1 MSTGIQRSSLRTFG
15 QVVSAALVAALFTVS
30 PMAPQA
36 PAEAA
41 GDLEVMFLK
50 TKLDP
55 ELVTGVFLLPLKIF
69 G

>member
-1 MSTGIQRSSLRTFG
+1 M
-15 QVVSAALVAALFTVS
+15 VAALFTVS